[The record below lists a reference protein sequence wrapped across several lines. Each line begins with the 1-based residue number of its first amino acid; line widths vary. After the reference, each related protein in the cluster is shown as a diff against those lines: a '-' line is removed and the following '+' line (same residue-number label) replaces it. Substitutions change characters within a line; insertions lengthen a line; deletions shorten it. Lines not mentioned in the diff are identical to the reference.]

1 MKRFILSENGL
12 NTLKKN
18 LIREASY
25 EEHVNHGSQYLTAN
39 YKAIPYDD
47 GKGKIVGV
55 FMKLD
60 NGQPTKMTCWKQ
72 DVLDALDKEFYNRI
86 TDDTERKGFIS
97 QLLDDWYNGGI
108 SKYGS
113 LTKYNFN

>member
-1 MKRFILSENGL
+1 MRKFILSENGL
-12 NTLKKN
+12 NTLKQN
-18 LIREASY
+18 LLKEACY
-25 EEHVNHGSQYLTAN
+25 EDHVMHGSDFLTAN

-60 NGQPTKMTCWKQ
+60 NGTPTKMTCWKQ

-86 TDDTERKGFIS
+86 TNDSERKGFVS
-97 QLLDDWYNGGI
+97 QLLDDWYNGTI
-108 SKYGS
+108 SKYRS
-113 LTKYNFN
+113 LSNYNF

>member
-1 MKRFILSENGL
+1 MKKFILSENGL
-12 NTLKKN
+12 RKLEQN
-18 LIREASY
+18 LIKEASY

-86 TDDTERKGFIS
+86 TNDTERKGFIS
-97 QLLDDWYNGGI
+97 QLLDDWYNNRI
-108 SKYGS
+108 SKFGS
-113 LTKYNFN
+113 LTNYNF